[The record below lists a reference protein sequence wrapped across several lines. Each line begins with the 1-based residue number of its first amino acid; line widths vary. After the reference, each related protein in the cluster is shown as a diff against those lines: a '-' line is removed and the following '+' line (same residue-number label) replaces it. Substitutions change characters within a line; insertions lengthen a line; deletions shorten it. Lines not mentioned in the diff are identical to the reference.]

1 MFRLTGMSW
10 LLILKCDIIYK
21 VHGQELCLMEQGPQF
36 PSTLRPVP
44 RLSVLSLSTSM
55 HRTCLVM
62 HGCGQLPSAW
72 ECHILR
78 SLSHDYTMWRR
89 VWMKMF
95 LFPQWD
101 WQEHTKPGVIMMD
114 HGSWTS
120 NPSTDLWASEWSE
133 SPPTTQ
139 RTSSCHS
146 FVTST
151 LLCPHPKPR
160 LLYHGSILPSLLCT
174 SNTSFRTG
182 FSHSS

>member
-1 MFRLTGMSW
+1 MLCILALVVGANIFFKSVPGGPKKHSIRLYCLPLMFRLTGMSW

-36 PSTLRPVP
+36 PSSLRPVP

-114 HGSWTS
+114 LGKLS
-120 NPSTDLWASEWSE
+120 D
-133 SPPTTQ
+133 SP
-139 RTSSCHS
+139 
-146 FVTST
+146 
-151 LLCPHPKPR
+151 
-160 LLYHGSILPSLLCT
+160 ILGACRERNRARRWEDRAMLVSL
-174 SNTSFRTG
+174 
-182 FSHSS
+182 